1 MSSVVSN
8 YRIGIDAKP
17 EDVFAYVSDLTRHG
31 EWSENLTVE
40 AVADGEAAV
49 GSEYRSTGKMMGKQ
63 VKNTVRITVLES
75 PTRISFEANDGSNDF
90 LQEITLSQ
98 QGEGTLLERRVSME
112 MNPVMALM
120 FKLLAGPMVAN
131 PSMNKSLKSLKAR
144 IEQSS

>member
-8 YRIGIDAKP
+8 YQIGIDAKP
-17 EDVFAYVSDLTRHG
+17 EDVFAYVSDLTKHG

-40 AVADGEAAV
+40 SVSDGEVAV

-63 VKNTVRITVLES
+63 VQNTIRITEFES
-75 PTRISFEANDGSNDF
+75 PSRISFETNDGSNDF
-90 LQEITLSQ
+90 LQEIVLSQ

-112 MNPVMALM
+112 MNPMMALM

-131 PSMNKSLKSLKAR
+131 PSMNKSLKSLKAKM
-144 IEQSS
+144 EHPG

>member
-1 MSSVVSN
+1 MSRVVSN
-8 YRIGIDAKP
+8 YQIGIDAKP
-17 EDVFAYVSDLTRHG
+17 EDVFAYLSDLTKHG

-40 AVADGEAAV
+40 AVSGGEAAA

-63 VKNTVRITVLES
+63 VQNTIRITELES
-75 PTRISFEANDGSNDF
+75 PSRLSFEASEGSNSF

-120 FKLLAGPMVAN
+120 YQLLAGPLVAN
-131 PSMNKSLKSLKAR
+131 PSMNKSLKSLKAKM
-144 IEQSS
+144 EQPA

>member
-1 MSSVVSN
+1 MPSVVSN
-8 YRIGIDAKP
+8 YQIQINAKP

-40 AVADGEAAV
+40 TVSGGEAAV
-49 GSEYRSTGKMMGKQ
+49 GSEYRSTGKMMGIQ
-63 VKNTVRITVLES
+63 IQNTVRITELES
-75 PTRISFEANDGSNDF
+75 PTRISFQANDGKQDF
-90 LQEITLSQ
+90 FQQITLSQ

-131 PSMNKSLKSLKAR
+131 PSMNKSLKSKM
-144 IEQSS
+144 EQSA

>member
-8 YRIGIDAKP
+8 YQIGIDAKP
-17 EDVFAYVSDLTRHG
+17 EDVFAYVSDLTKHG

-40 AVADGEAAV
+40 AVSEGEAAV

-63 VKNTVRITVLES
+63 VQNTIRITEFES
-75 PTRISFEANDGSNDF
+75 PSRISFETKEGSNDF
-90 LQEITLSQ
+90 LQEIMLSQ

-112 MNPVMALM
+112 MNPMMALM

-131 PSMNKSLKSLKAR
+131 PSMNKSLKNLKAKM
-144 IEQSS
+144 EHSA

>member
-8 YRIGIDAKP
+8 YQIGIDAKP
-17 EDVFAYVSDLTRHG
+17 EDVFAYVSDLTKHG

-40 AVADGEAAV
+40 SVSDGEIAV

-63 VKNTVRITVLES
+63 VQNTIRITEFES
-75 PTRISFEANDGSNDF
+75 PSRISFETNDGSNDF
-90 LQEITLSQ
+90 LQEIMLSQ

-112 MNPVMALM
+112 MNPMMALM

-131 PSMNKSLKSLKAR
+131 PSMNKSLKNLKAKM
-144 IEQSS
+144 ENPG

>member
-1 MSSVVSN
+1 MSAVVSN
-8 YRIGIDAKP
+8 HQIGIDAKP
-17 EDVFAYVSDLTRHG
+17 EDVFAYVSDLTKHG

-40 AVADGEAAV
+40 TVSEGEAAV

-63 VKNTVRITVLES
+63 VQNTIRITEHES
-75 PTRISFEANDGSNDF
+75 PSRFCFEATEGSNDF

-131 PSMNKSLKSLKAR
+131 PSMNKSLKNLKAR
-144 IEQSS
+144 MERSA